1 MKIMVQKICI
11 FLELQLKYHEKT
23 ASSNVNYKDTT
34 KEGSEENEEHVD
46 MKNGVNGI
54 LIIQ

>member
-1 MKIMVQKICI
+1 MVQKICI

>member
-1 MKIMVQKICI
+1 MVQKICI

-23 ASSNVNYKDTT
+23 VSSNVNYKDTT